1 MSSKFMKETTEAKQP
16 LKNSKAAF
24 KLIKNENWKP
34 PRKPK
39 ARIRAVIDKDL
50 PPAA

>member
-1 MSSKFMKETTEAKQP
+1 MKKTVEEEQP

-34 PRKPK
+34 PGKPK

>member
-1 MSSKFMKETTEAKQP
+1 MKKTVEEEQP

-24 KLIKNENWKP
+24 KLIKNDNWQP

-39 ARIRAVIDKDL
+39 KRIRAIIDKDL
-50 PPAA
+50 PLIAA

>member
-1 MSSKFMKETTEAKQP
+1 MKETTEAKQP
-16 LKNSKAAF
+16 LKKSKAAF